1 MKKHL
6 RFIALALALLTACF
20 AFCGCDL
27 IEEARTKHA
36 VWKDNEK
43 TAIILNGEEY
53 KLLPECEELNP
64 VCNYYNYT
72 VTESNVPLLLV
83 EMYGEFVSVSEDE
96 NFIIVDGTEELEP
109 TSSYYE
115 PAKIYCKTDRYDD
128 VKEQIE
134 NGVELNGLCYEYLVY
149 DEETFDYLTKLYK
162 FTEEEKNAVSSVI
175 GQGKTTTMDVYA
187 GNTEA
192 YFEIYKCS
200 EEGTFRKSAFD
211 LVLYSSKAYLVYNDY
226 EEGEGATYVVP
237 DELYPTFREIA
248 TDYMESMEW

>member
-1 MKKHL
+1 MKKSM
-6 RFIALALALLTACF
+6 RFIALALAFLIACF
-20 AFCGCDL
+20 AFCGCDF
-27 IEEARTKHA
+27 IEEARKEHA
-36 VWKDNEK
+36 VWKNNEK
-43 TAIILNGEEY
+43 TLIELNGKEY
-53 KLLPECEELNP
+53 KLLPECDFLNP
-64 VCNYYNYT
+64 VCDYYNYT
-72 VTESNVPLLLV
+72 VTDSDVPLLLA
-83 EMYGEFVSVSEDE
+83 EMYGEYVSVSKDK

-115 PAKIYCKTDRYDD
+115 PAKIYCAVEYYDK
-128 VKEQIE
+128 VKKQIE
-134 NGVELNGLCYEYLVY
+134 NGVELNCLCYEYLVF

-175 GQGKTTTMDVYA
+175 SQGKTTTMDVYA

-200 EEGTFRKSAFD
+200 EEGMFRKSAFD

-237 DELYPTFREIA
+237 DELYPTFRKIA
-248 TDYMESMEW
+248 TDYMESMGW